1 MEVAGAAAATSPS
14 SRRGK
19 ADNFNYV
26 FVSAVLTAVRTTA
39 ASAVGD
45 GIGLRVRPSCFVVAG
60 GGGGSDRSDNIF
72 RADSSPL
79 GFGYDIPVMATDMQS
94 DILSIRRSDQGTR
107 CYEIAHSL
115 PIASLSLSRAF
126 IHRNV
131 AKKRYE
137 GRGGP
142 LWKISDEAR

>member
-1 MEVAGAAAATSPS
+1 MAGAAADPSPP

-39 ASAVGD
+39 AETTASAVGD
-45 GIGLRVRPSCFVVAG
+45 GIGLHVRPSCFVVAGG

-79 GFGYDIPVMATDMQS
+79 AFGLTTNM
-94 DILSIRRSDQGTR
+94 
-107 CYEIAHSL
+107 
-115 PIASLSLSRAF
+115 
-126 IHRNV
+126 
-131 AKKRYE
+131 
-137 GRGGP
+137 
-142 LWKISDEAR
+142 